1 MNRPDF
7 VTLHMNA
14 RRHRSRLMG
23 DLIASLVRRIR
34 FAPARQA
41 SAGQASAG
49 PAARGRTAGY
59 PMPQQ

>member
-23 DLIASLVRRIR
+23 DLLAKLLRRIR
-34 FAPARQA
+34 RARIARMRPASVAVR
-41 SAGQASAG
+41 
-49 PAARGRTAGY
+49 
-59 PMPQQ
+59 